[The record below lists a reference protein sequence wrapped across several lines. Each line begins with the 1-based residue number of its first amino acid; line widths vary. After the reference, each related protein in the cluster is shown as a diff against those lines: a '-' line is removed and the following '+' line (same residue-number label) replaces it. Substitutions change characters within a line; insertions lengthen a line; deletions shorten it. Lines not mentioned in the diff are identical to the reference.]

1 MFASRAMN
9 NLRALS
15 GTRHVRKPHVEI
27 SRNNFNAVGSGIFF
41 FQTRQKGR
49 RGVWAF
55 KFIKTLK
62 LMICIAILNG
72 NFNNFSEKSFVF
84 EFCRLIGCPN

>member
-55 KFIKTLK
+55 NL
-62 LMICIAILNG
+62 
-72 NFNNFSEKSFVF
+72 
-84 EFCRLIGCPN
+84 